1 MKQWLNLTKHEMNHL
16 KDSKIST
23 KKEFWHMREAQKVTV
38 GDEFPQQPC
47 WDCYIIE
54 KQLKQVVKLFD
65 LEKGDRFK
73 TSLTGKEWTVHSVQM
88 LNSKKDGI
96 ITESDGGA
104 WKGYRREDN
113 KDVIKVER

>member
-65 LEKGDRFK
+65 LPQFSEFRFTEKGK
-73 TSLTGKEWTVHSVQM
+73 IWTVETPNVKFMWLHSE
-88 LNSKKDGI
+88 N
-96 ITESDGGA
+96 GA
-104 WKGYRREDN
+104 QRYLTRKDN
-113 KDVIKVER
+113 KNVIKVER